1 MTGSPSSI
9 ASAAGAERKRWIA
22 VASADHVARARGGGY
37 MQVCHGKGAPL
48 ERIKPGDGIAY
59 YSPARTFGG
68 QDRLQAF
75 TAIGVV
81 RDGEPY
87 RFDMGGGFCPFRRGV
102 DWADA
107 REAPMAPLLHAL
119 EFTKSL
125 GNWGQFFRFGLFSV
139 SARDFELI
147 AAAMSADLT
156 ARPQPRTRR
165 AAPTYGEPWGRLL
178 RSKRLASEG
187 VAGQIQRYAIG

>member
-1 MTGSPSSI
+1 MSGSSSTI
-9 ASAAGAERKRWIA
+9 ASLETAQSKRWIA

-48 ERIKPGDGIAY
+48 ERIKPGDAVAY
-59 YSPARTFGG
+59 YSPMRTFGG

-81 RDGEPY
+81 RDGDAY
-87 RFDMGGGFCPFRRGV
+87 RFDMGGGFCPFRRDV
-102 DWADA
+102 DWAEA
-107 REAPMAPLLHAL
+107 REAPMAPLLQAL

-156 ARPQPRTRR
+156 ARPQPRAR
-165 AAPTYGEPWGRLL
+165 
-178 RSKRLASEG
+178 
-187 VAGQIQRYAIG
+187 